1 MKQSPSWNSFTAPL
15 SILESWDGI
24 SWFLNWYHF
33 CGDRVERSSATF
45 WNLLFF
51 FFFFS
56 LWMIIDQNIE
66 MSVTVFFVLKCIAHQ
81 ISEARRAS
89 VQRSHLAVVTNPLG
103 QRQNLGTTCREHV
116 TGLSMPPCS
125 EMPYSERFSSSVALS
140 SRSLPH
146 LKTPDTS
153 HPPCFPL
160 PSRSFPDSHQPHFG
174 FGSIWI
180 VTQLQSDW

>member
-1 MKQSPSWNSFTAPL
+1 MEFTL
-15 SILESWDGI
+15 
-24 SWFLNWYHF
+24 F
-33 CGDRVERSSATF
+33 
-45 WNLLFF
+45 LFF
-51 FFFFS
+51 

-160 PSRSFPDSHQPHFG
+160 PSRPFPDSHQPHFG

-180 VTQLQSDW
+180 VTLAPVRLVMRNQDGALMETLHACGKIQEATRKIQVSCSSVMHF